1 MSEEGVN
8 HGRRRVLTWTTAVV
22 GAVGA
27 GFAAVPFV
35 QSWQPSAK
43 ARLIGGPVEVNLAP
57 LQPGQMMKAVWR
69 GQTIGILRRT
79 PEMLE
84 TLPEVR
90 DRLRDPDSNEVDQ
103 QPEYAKNEGRSLRP
117 EYLVANIH
125 CTHLGCVPKLVPEV
139 GPQPFDSEWKG
150 GFFCPCHKSRFDL
163 SGRVYQGV
171 PAQLNL
177 LIPPYSYASDDTLVL
192 GIDPAE
198 GAA

>member
-27 GFAAVPFV
+27 GFAAVPFIK
-35 QSWQPSAK
+35 SWQPSAK
-43 ARLIGGPVEVNLAP
+43 ARLIGGPVEVNLGP
-57 LQPGQMMKAVWR
+57 LEPGQMMKTVWR

-84 TLPEVR
+84 NLSEVR
-90 DRLRDPDSNEVDQ
+90 DNLRDPDSDETDQ
-103 QPEYAKNEGRSLRP
+103 QPEYAKNENRSVRP

-139 GPQPFDSEWKG
+139 GPQPFDSEWRG

-163 SGRVYQGV
+163 SGRVYSGV

-177 LIPPYSYASDDTLVL
+177 LIPPYSFASDDTIVI
-192 GIDPAE
+192 GVDPE

>member
-90 DRLRDPDSNEVDQ
+90 GRLRDPDSNEVDQ

>member
-27 GFAAVPFV
+27 GFAAVPFI

-43 ARLIGGPVEVNLAP
+43 ARLIGGPVEVNVGP
-57 LQPGQMMKAVWR
+57 LQPGQMMKAQWR

-84 TLPEVR
+84 NLPEVR
-90 DRLRDPDSNEVDQ
+90 GRLRDPDSDVIDQ
-103 QPEYAKNEGRSLRP
+103 QPDYAKNESRSLRP
-117 EYLVANIH
+117 EFLVANIH

-139 GPQPFDSEWKG
+139 GPQPFDSEWRG

-163 SGRVYQGV
+163 SGRVYSGV

-177 LIPPYSYASDDTLVL
+177 LIPPYSFASDDTIVI
-192 GIDPAE
+192 GVDPE

>member
-69 GQTIGILRRT
+69 GPTSGILRRT

-90 DRLRDPDSNEVDQ
+90 GRLRDPDSNEVDQ

>member
-27 GFAAVPFV
+27 GFAAVPFIK
-35 QSWQPSAK
+35 SWQPSAK
-43 ARLIGGPVEVNLAP
+43 ARLIGGPVEVNVGP
-57 LQPGQMMKAVWR
+57 LEPGQMMKTVWR

-84 TLPEVR
+84 NLSEVR
-90 DRLRDPDSNEVDQ
+90 DNLRDPDSDEVDQ
-103 QPEYAKNEGRSLRP
+103 QPGYAKNENRSVRP

-139 GPQPFDSEWKG
+139 GPQPFDSEWRG

-163 SGRVYQGV
+163 SGRVYSGV

-177 LIPPYSYASDDTLVL
+177 LIPPYSFASDDTIVI
-192 GIDPAE
+192 GIDPE